1 MEDKGEIDLALRAV
15 RKAMTRK
22 QFLALMGV
30 GGLLCAGAGAG
41 FYKYNSF
48 KSNGK
53 GKVVIIGG
61 GAAGISMASRLL
73 SYLKNPDI
81 TIIDPS
87 DTHYYQPGFT
97 LIASGVYSPDEVG
110 KPQADCMPSGAKW
123 LKDSVTF
130 VDTQKK
136 LVKTSKNG
144 DVKYD
149 FLVLAPGLKID
160 WNGVEGISYE
170 TLGQGDAYCIYDY
183 NGAIK
188 TWQGLQKF
196 VKNGG
201 RGIYT
206 DTYTKHKCGGAPKK
220 ICLLSEHLFR
230 KNSNRDKAA
239 FEFYTASNE
248 LYDVPYFTPRLL
260 QIYKQRG
267 IGLNL
272 NTRVKGI
279 DTAAKKVHFTRS
291 VKNPDTNKVE
301 SIDFT
306 KDYDFLHFL
315 PPMGAPDFV
324 KESGLSDTEGSHAS
338 EGWAATDKE
347 TLVHKKFK
355 DIICLGD
362 VAGIPTSKTSAAIR
376 KQVPIAAKNLCLIME
391 GKQPEFKYDGYAAC
405 PIVTDYGHVLMC
417 EFDYDK
423 KPKISFPLDF
433 FFDMSHEQWVA
444 WLLKVYV
451 LKPMYFYGMLNG
463 LV

>member
-1 MEDKGEIDLALRAV
+1 MEDKREIDLALRAV
-15 RKAMTRK
+15 RKSMTRK
-22 QFLALMGV
+22 QFLALMGA

-201 RGIYT
+201 
-206 DTYTKHKCGGAPKK
+206 
-220 ICLLSEHLFR
+220 
-230 KNSNRDKAA
+230 
-239 FEFYTASNE
+239 
-248 LYDVPYFTPRLL
+248 
-260 QIYKQRG
+260 Q
-267 IGLNL
+267 
-272 NTRVKGI
+272 
-279 DTAAKKVHFTRS
+279 
-291 VKNPDTNKVE
+291 
-301 SIDFT
+301 
-306 KDYDFLHFL
+306 
-315 PPMGAPDFV
+315 
-324 KESGLSDTEGSHAS
+324 
-338 EGWAATDKE
+338 
-347 TLVHKKFK
+347 
-355 DIICLGD
+355 
-362 VAGIPTSKTSAAIR
+362 
-376 KQVPIAAKNLCLIME
+376 KNLQE
-391 GKQPEFKYDGYAAC
+391 
-405 PIVTDYGHVLMC
+405 H
-417 EFDYDK
+417 
-423 KPKISFPLDF
+423 
-433 FFDMSHEQWVA
+433 
-444 WLLKVYV
+444 
-451 LKPMYFYGMLNG
+451 
-463 LV
+463 